1 MCGLEVTSVQVSRA
15 AQQLDKEIELWR
27 NRALGQTPHL
37 ILDARYEKVRV
48 DGQVIDVA
56 VLIGYG
62 VDTNG
67 CRRILGVSVELSEAE
82 VHWRSFLE
90 SLVKRG
96 LHGIKLIVSDD
107 HSGLKAARKAVFPSI
122 AWQRCQFHLQQNAQ
136 SYIAKKSDKKTIA
149 AEIRAILNSEDLVE
163 AERKLKILIA
173 KYEDKNPRLSE
184 WLEHAIPE
192 GLSVF
197 KMPTIQQKKLR
208 TSNMA
213 ERVNQE
219 VKRRTKVARIFP
231 NIESLLRLVSAICM
245 DIDEDWS
252 TQTKRYLTK
261 E

>member
-1 MCGLEVTSVQVSRA
+1 M
-15 AQQLDKEIELWR
+15 
-27 NRALGQTPHL
+27 
-37 ILDARYEKVRV
+37 
-48 DGQVIDVA
+48 
-56 VLIGYG
+56 
-62 VDTNG
+62 
-67 CRRILGVSVELSEAE
+67 SVELSEAE

-96 LHGIKLIVSDD
+96 LHGIELIVSDD

-122 AWQRCQFHLQQNAQ
+122 AWQRCQFYLQQNAQ

-149 AEIRAILNSEDLVE
+149 AEIRAIFNSEDLAE
-163 AERKLKILIA
+163 AERKLKKSVA

-197 KMPTIQQKKLR
+197 KRPPIQQKKLR

-231 NIESLLRLVSAICM
+231 NIESLLRLVCAICM